1 MTMHVF
7 FICCQFAQVRIS
19 YFTLVFCG
27 NRQVLFPYTDSK
39 FVPYSTGRCFLYSD
53 KLPCVF
59 TNTNKDQLQWRIQQ
73 INHGR
78 QGFMA
83 INKPCPGA
91 APLAQVVYGPQI
103 PVYHGLSINSP
114 LFLW

>member
-1 MTMHVF
+1 MCVYKYQQGPITVEN
-7 FICCQFAQVRIS
+7 
-19 YFTLVFCG
+19 T
-27 NRQVLFPYTDSK
+27 TD
-39 FVPYSTGRCFLYSD
+39 
-53 KLPCVF
+53 
-59 TNTNKDQLQWRIQQ
+59 
-73 INHGR
+73 HGR

-114 LFLW
+114 LFL